1 MSASDISD
9 SLVTN
14 LGAASVFGSN
24 QVATHFQILEQTSA
38 CCAVVGFVGLVDS
51 PDRFGNARE
60 TVYTHFIKLYVKDTS
75 GNAQTIQTQL
85 QGMVDKAACSLRVDR
100 TLQGDADIREV
111 NEFSFTHDVETA
123 FEAGGAT
130 WFLADGLITTTEWP

>member
-14 LGAASVFGSN
+14 LGAASVFGST
-24 QVATHFQILEQTSA
+24 QVATHFQILESTSA

-51 PDRFGNARE
+51 PYTFGNGRKTE
-60 TVYTHFIKLYVKDTS
+60 YTHFIKLYVKDTS
-75 GNAQTIQTQL
+75 GNARTIQADL

-100 TLQGDADIREV
+100 ILQGAASIREV